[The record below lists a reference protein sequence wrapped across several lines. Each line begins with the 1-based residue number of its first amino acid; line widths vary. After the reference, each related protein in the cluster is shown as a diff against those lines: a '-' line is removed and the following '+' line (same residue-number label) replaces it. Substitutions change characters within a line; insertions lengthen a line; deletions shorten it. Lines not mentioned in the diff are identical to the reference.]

1 MSAKRRQRLDPEL
14 FELPLEAIRAGRYSD
29 KYFVRTRDVL
39 RADGHRPQV
48 LMQVFCKHA
57 GVLCGMDEA
66 IALLELASDDRS
78 GIAVRALHDGDV
90 FEPFETVMTIEGA
103 YDAFAHLETL
113 YLGVLARQTR
123 VATLTRGAVQAARP
137 KDVLF
142 FAGRHDHWSVQA
154 RDGYA
159 AHVAGAVGAAT
170 DMQAKL
176 WGGTGFGTLPHAA
189 IAAYGGDTVRAACKF
204 AEHLPGSVDLVVL
217 VDFENDSVGTSLA
230 VARALGDRLYGVRL
244 DTSGTLVDRSV
255 VPQMGQF
262 DPRGVNAQL
271 VHNVRNALDDA
282 GFERVRIIA
291 SGGFDAA
298 RIRRFEGEGVPVDAY
313 GIGSSLVANDGSFDF
328 TADVVLTDGRP
339 SAKVGRVL
347 RPNPRLEAVT

>member
-1 MSAKRRQRLDPEL
+1 MSPKRRQRLDPEL

-39 RADGHRPQV
+39 RADGHRPRV

-66 IALLELASDDRS
+66 IALLELASEDRS
-78 GIAVRALHDGDV
+78 GIAVRALHDGDA

-189 IAAYGGDTVRAACKF
+189 IAAYGGDTVLAACKF
-204 AEHLPGSVDLVVL
+204 AEHLPESVDLVVL